1 MSLEAAP
8 EPDPDAIE
16 VRLLLE
22 AIHARYGYDLRGYAP
37 ESIQRRVRACLARSG
52 AAHLGEL
59 QHRLLRDPAVFERVL
74 RHLTV
79 RTSEMFRDPA
89 SLLAFRTRIVPVLRT
104 YPSIR
109 IWHSGCSTGEEAYS
123 MAILLDEE
131 GLADRAQI
139 YATDLSPHAIEEAKS
154 GVYSARWLPTFAEN
168 YRRAGGT
175 RDLGAY
181 CTEAFG
187 GVAVLPSLRRNVV
200 FFQHDLV
207 CDQVFGE
214 FHVVFCRNVLIYFGA
229 DLRRRVLAKLAG
241 SLCAGGFLAVGES
254 ESLESERLGLGLVSY
269 DAPSRIYRHGC

>member
-1 MSLEAAP
+1 MSPEAAAD
-8 EPDPDAIE
+8 PDPEAIE

-59 QHRLLRDPAVFERVL
+59 QHRLLRDPAVFDRVL

-79 RTSEMFRDPA
+79 GTSEMFRDPTA
-89 SLLAFRTRIVPVLRT
+89 LFALRTRIIPVLRT
-104 YPSIR
+104 YPLIR
-109 IWHSGCSTGEEAYS
+109 IWHAGCSTGEEAYS
-123 MAILLDEE
+123 MAILLQEE
-131 GLADRAQI
+131 GLADRTQI
-139 YATDLSPHAIEEAKS
+139 YATDLSPYAVDEAKR
-154 GVYSARWLPTFAEN
+154 GVYSARRLSRFAEN

-187 GVAVLPSLRRNVV
+187 GVALLPSLRRNVV

-229 DLRRRVLAKLAG
+229 DLRQRALAKLSG
-241 SLCAGGFLAVGES
+241 SLCAGGFLAVGQS
-254 ESLESERLGLGLVSY
+254 ESLDAECPGLGLLPY